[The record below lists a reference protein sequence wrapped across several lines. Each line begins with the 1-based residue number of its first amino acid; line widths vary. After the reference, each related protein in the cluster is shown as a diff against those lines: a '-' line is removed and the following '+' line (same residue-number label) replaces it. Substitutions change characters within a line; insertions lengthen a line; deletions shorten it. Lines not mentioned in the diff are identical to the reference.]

1 MSTARVAFV
10 IDELDVGGTEQQILE
25 LVKRLDPG
33 RYRSLV
39 VCFRPGRIARE
50 IETAGTRVV
59 ALKKRAP
66 VDPVLVLSLARLL
79 RRERVDLLQTYLF
92 TANTWGRLAGVLA
105 RVPAMVS
112 SERNVDMWEEA
123 YKRGA
128 SLLLDRFTR
137 CTIANSEAV
146 GAYLVRKGLHP
157 RKVRVIPNGVDPS
170 RFDGPVTPHA
180 IKTELGIPLHHA
192 VVALVARVEPQKDP
206 ITFIEAAAMAAAR
219 RPAVSFLVVGGG
231 SLADETAARARDL
244 GIGER
249 VVFTGPRR
257 DVARLLAAC
266 DVSVNS
272 SLKEGMSNT
281 IMESMA
287 SGKPVVATRVGSNAE
302 LVVDGETG
310 FVVRPRDAAGLAN
323 AVGRLLDD
331 PALAKAMGLAARSRI
346 CRHYSVDA
354 MVAATQ
360 SLFDG
365 LVASAGQRAA

>member
-1 MSTARVAFV
+1 MPLARIAFL

-25 LVKRLDPG
+25 LVTRLDPH

-39 VCFRPGRIARE
+39 ACFRPGRIARE
-50 IETAGTRVV
+50 IEAAGARVV
-59 ALKKRAP
+59 VLPKRAR
-66 VDPVLVLSLARLL
+66 VDPALVLALARLFQ
-79 RRERVDLLQTYLF
+79 RERIDLLQTYLF

-112 SERNVDMWEEA
+112 SERNVDMWEEG
-123 YKRGA
+123 YKRRA
-128 SLLLDRFTR
+128 SLLLDRWTR

-146 GAYLVRKGLHP
+146 GAYLQRKGLP
-157 RKVRVIPNGVDPS
+157 ARKIRVIPNGVDPS

-180 IKTELGIPLHHA
+180 VKTELGIPLHHV
-192 VVALVARVEPQKDP
+192 VVALVARIEPQKDP

-219 RPAVSFLVVGGG
+219 RPAVSFLIVGGG
-231 SLADETAARARDL
+231 TLADETAARARAL
-244 GIGER
+244 GLGDR
-249 VVFTGPRR
+249 VVFTGSRR
-257 DVARLLAAC
+257 DVARLLGAC

-310 FVVRPRDAAGLAN
+310 FVVKARDAAGMA
-323 AVGRLLDD
+323 AAIGRLVDD
-331 PALAKAMGLAARSRI
+331 PALAKAMGLAARARI
-346 CRHYSVDA
+346 CRRYSVDA

-360 SLFDG
+360 ALYDG
-365 LVASAGQRAA
+365 LVADLGRPAA